1 MTVWTGQNWQLIDGD
16 NRQSVIGVTFGIGLL
31 DEEVGSTGTLSI
43 ALAALRTEL
52 SRPID
57 FGEGLTF
64 VPEVSVE
71 LGTDTAS
78 LAVRGSLE
86 GISAAWRRLPEL
98 FEPGTVTTKSAPLR
112 PDASPWPADL
122 LRRTGHNSAALAW
135 LQTTAAD
142 AHDRAGALL
151 TRLTPTSGEIPTVYF
166 TTEKLL
172 VGLAFPINEDDV
184 VAGPRTRWAD
194 STSVRSFS
202 ALAAEP
208 TANIHKRAS
217 SLFDDSLGIWPT
229 TNSRVLFSAMVPRS
243 ASGLMAADLL
253 CRQLSTIAGASIGYT
268 EGMRLE
274 VCGAGEATYVVV
286 SSESVIKGPAR
297 HELLD
302 EAGKSL
308 GLIPDSWIVDA
319 LAEPH
324 RILTPR
330 LERDRRLMGL
340 SASEDMS
347 AALLRAAINVAIKSV
362 HLNFVPASAGLDNAK
377 RADEFVSKQGRKR
390 VFKSRVG
397 RITNEARVETW
408 EPSAPPSWIS
418 SLIVDQRS
426 IRIGG
431 LQPGHGHRRKI
442 TEGVHTAPAVAVLE
456 DQAGTLVI
464 VDDQLRTLT
473 VQPELF
479 RHHKDLIKVLNGQ
492 LAGVPRLAFK
502 SSVDIAKLRAHVRR
516 SQRAKFWPLAVLA
529 AIIAIAITVNVI
541 DDSGDPAVTE
551 RVTYGEV
558 VQLHNGTEITV
569 SNLEITPPSPE
580 ALGAT
585 ATVQVNFCAG
595 KNTEADGLPP
605 EVQRSV
611 SADDFVAFNQNQGY
625 ARLVDS
631 DKQLRETTLREGQCA
646 TGDLVFSAAQLDN
659 PRIAYKN
666 EVGDDVIWYPYG
678 QVPVG

>member
-1 MTVWTGQNWQLIDGD
+1 M
-16 NRQSVIGVTFGIGLL
+16 

-57 FGEGLTF
+57 FGQGITF

-78 LAVRGSLE
+78 LAVRGGLE
-86 GISAAWRRLPEL
+86 GISAAWRRLPAL
-98 FEPGTVTTKSAPLR
+98 FTPETVSKKTVPLR

-135 LQTTAAD
+135 LQTAAAD

-151 TRLTPTSGEIPTVYF
+151 TRLNPTSGEIPTVYF
-166 TTEKLL
+166 TTEKFL
-172 VGLAFPINEDDV
+172 VGLAFPIAKDEAVPPLYLDEDDA

-194 STSVRSFS
+194 GTSVQSFS
-202 ALAAEP
+202 DLASQPA
-208 TANIHKRAS
+208 TSINKDAS
-217 SLFDDSLGIWPT
+217 SLFDDSLGISPT
-229 TNSRVLFSAMVPRS
+229 TNSRVLLSAMVPRS

-253 CRQLSTIAGASIGYT
+253 CRQLSTIAGTSIGYT
-268 EGMRLE
+268 EGMQLAL
-274 VCGAGEATYVVV
+274 CGAGEAAYVVV
-286 SSESVIKGPAR
+286 SSESVTKGAAR
-297 HELLD
+297 HELLA

-319 LAEPH
+319 LSEPH

-340 SASEDMS
+340 SAGEDMS
-347 AALLRAAINVAIKSV
+347 TARLRSALRIAINSV
-362 HLNFVPASAGLDNAK
+362 HLNFVPASAGLDSAK
-377 RADEFVSKQGRKR
+377 KADDQGSMHGRKR
-390 VFKSRVG
+390 IFKSRVG

-408 EPSAPPSWIS
+408 EPTAPPSWIS

-431 LQPGHGHRRKI
+431 LQPGHGKRRKI
-442 TEGVHTAPAVAVLE
+442 TEGVRTTPAVAVLE

-479 RHHKDLIKVLNGQ
+479 RRHKELLKVLDALLG
-492 LAGVPRLAFK
+492 GVPRLAFK
-502 SSVDIAKLRAHVRR
+502 SIVSPKKLQAHIRQ
-516 SQRAKFWPLAVLA
+516 SQRTKYGILAGLA
-529 AIIAIAITVNVI
+529 ALIAIIFTINVLN
-541 DDSGDPAVTE
+541 DPADKAVTQ

-558 VQLHNGTEITV
+558 VQLRNGTEITV
-569 SNLEITPPSPE
+569 SGIEIAPPAGDS
-580 ALGAT
+580 LGT
-585 ATVQVNFCAG
+585 TVTVQINFCAG
-595 KNTEADGLPP
+595 RNSDVKGLPP

-611 SADDFVAFNQNQGY
+611 SADNFVAFSKDQGTVR
-625 ARLVDS
+625 AIDS
-631 DKQLRETTLREGQCA
+631 EKQLRETTLRDGQCA
-646 TGDLVFSAAQLDN
+646 TGDLVFRAAQFDS

-666 EVGDDVIWYPYG
+666 EVGDDVVWYPYG
-678 QVPVG
+678 QVTKK

>member
-1 MTVWTGQNWQLIDGD
+1 MTVWTGQNWQLVEGD
-16 NRQSVIGVTFGIGLL
+16 ERQPVIGVTFGIGLL

-57 FGEGLTF
+57 FGQGITF

-78 LAVRGSLE
+78 LAIRGSLE
-86 GISAAWRRLPEL
+86 GISATWRRLPEL
-98 FEPGTVTTKSAPLR
+98 FNPGTVSNNTAPLR
-112 PDASPWPADL
+112 SDASPWPADL

-151 TRLTPTSGEIPTVYF
+151 TRLNPASGEIPTVYF
-166 TTEKLL
+166 TTEKFL
-172 VGLAFPINEDDV
+172 VGLAFPIAEDDA

-194 STSVRSFS
+194 GTSVGPFS
-202 ALAAEP
+202 DLASEP
-208 TANIHKRAS
+208 AANFQKGVS
-217 SLFDDSLGIWPT
+217 SLFDDSLGISPT

-243 ASGLMAADLL
+243 ASGLLAADLL
-253 CRQLSTIAGASIGYT
+253 CRQLSTVAGTSIGYM
-268 EGMRLE
+268 EGMRLAL
-274 VCGAGEATYVVV
+274 CGTGEAAYVVV
-286 SSESVIKGPAR
+286 SSESVIQGPAR
-297 HELLD
+297 HELLA

-340 SASEDMS
+340 SAAEDMS
-347 AALLRAAINVAIKSV
+347 AARLRSALRMAVNSV

-377 RADEFVSKQGRKR
+377 QADDHVSEQGRKR

-418 SLIVDQRS
+418 SLIVDQHS

-431 LQPGHGHRRKI
+431 LQAGHGKRRKI

-473 VQPELF
+473 VQPSLF
-479 RHHKDLIKVLNGQ
+479 RRHKDLLKVLDGQ

-502 SSVDIAKLRAHVRR
+502 SSVDLGKLRARIRR
-516 SQRAKFWPLAVLA
+516 SQRAKYGILAGLA
-529 AIIAIAITVNVI
+529 ALIAIIFTINVLN
-541 DDSGDPAVTE
+541 DPADKAVTE

-569 SNLEITPPSPE
+569 SGMEIAPPAGD
-580 ALGAT
+580 ALGT
-585 ATVQVNFCAG
+585 TVTVQINFCAG
-595 KNTEADGLPP
+595 RNSEVEGLPP

-611 SADDFVAFNQNQGY
+611 SADNFVAFSKGQGTVR
-625 ARLVDS
+625 AIDS

-646 TGDLVFSAAQLDN
+646 TGDLVFSAPQLDN

-666 EVGDDVIWYPYG
+666 EVGDDIVWYPYG
-678 QVPVG
+678 QVPTS

>member
-1 MTVWTGQNWQLIDGD
+1 MTVWTGQNWQLVDGD
-16 NRQSVIGVTFGIGLL
+16 ERQSVIGVTFGIGLL
-31 DEEVGSTGTLSI
+31 DEEVGATGTLSI

-78 LAVRGSLE
+78 IAVRGGVE

-98 FEPGTVTTKSAPLR
+98 FNPGTVTKQTAPLR

-135 LQTTAAD
+135 LRTTSAD
-142 AHDRAGALL
+142 AHDRAGVLL
-151 TRLTPTSGEIPTVYF
+151 TRLNPTSGEIPTVYF
-166 TTEKLL
+166 TTEKFL
-172 VGLAFPINEDDV
+172 VGLAFPIAKDDV
-184 VAGPRTRWAD
+184 DAGPRTRWAD
-194 STSVRSFS
+194 GTSVRSFS
-202 ALAAEP
+202 DLALQPA
-208 TANIHKRAS
+208 TSINKGSS
-217 SLFDDSLGIWPT
+217 SLFDDSLGMSPT
-229 TNSRVLFSAMVPRS
+229 TNSRVLLSAMVPRS

-253 CRQLSTIAGASIGYT
+253 CRQLSTVANTSIGYT
-268 EGMRLE
+268 EGMRLAL
-274 VCGAGEATYVVV
+274 CGAGEASYVVV

-297 HELLD
+297 HELLA

-330 LERDRRLMGL
+330 IERDRRLMGL
-340 SASEDMS
+340 SAGEDISTARLRS
-347 AALLRAAINVAIKSV
+347 AIRMAINSV
-362 HLNFVPASAGLDNAK
+362 HLNFVPASAGLDSAK
-377 RADEFVSKQGRKR
+377 KADDYVSDQGRKR

-408 EPSAPPSWIS
+408 EPTAPPSWIS
-418 SLIVDQRS
+418 SLIVGQRS

-456 DQAGTLVI
+456 DQADTLVI

-479 RHHKDLIKVLNGQ
+479 RRHKELRRVLDSQ
-492 LAGVPRLAFK
+492 LEGVPRLSFK
-502 SSVDIAKLRAHVRR
+502 SGVSPKKLQAHIRR
-516 SQRAKFWPLAVLA
+516 SQRAKYGILAGVAALI
-529 AIIAIAITVNVI
+529 AIIFTINVI
-541 DDSGDPAVTE
+541 NDPADKAVTE
-551 RVTYGEV
+551 RVTYGWV
-558 VQLHNGTEITV
+558 VQLQNGTEITV
-569 SNLEITPPSPE
+569 SGIEITPPVGD
-580 ALGAT
+580 ALGT
-585 ATVQVNFCAG
+585 IVTVQIDFCAG
-595 KNTEADGLPP
+595 RNSEVEGLPP

-611 SADDFVAFNQNQGY
+611 SADNFLAFNKGHGNVR
-625 ARLVDS
+625 AIDS

-646 TGDLVFSAAQLDN
+646 TGDLVFRAAQFDS

-666 EVGDDVIWYPYG
+666 EVGDDVVWYPYG
-678 QVPVG
+678 QAPVT